1 MKGGDPMDIQA
12 KIKKLM
18 DARGWTE
25 YRLAKE
31 AGLSQSTVS
40 HLFKRENA
48 PTFSTVESICEAFGI
63 SLAQFFAEAD
73 EEDSFTEEQR
83 AVLLLW
89 GALDEE
95 QRKVVRYIM
104 KSFAK

>member
-1 MKGGDPMDIQA
+1 MKGGNPMDIRA
-12 KIKKLM
+12 KIKRLM

-48 PTFSTVESICEAFGI
+48 PTFFTVESICKAFGI

-73 EEDSFTEEQR
+73 EVDSFTEEQR